1 MLEITI
7 NSGHATPDWTAYQP
21 LIVGLG
27 AVILGLIA
35 NTLLEW
41 SKRRMDRKGDAKGL
55 RAALLGELQANR
67 QGLDDRIE
75 NSNKSEHDSSG
86 TLLIPI
92 NNHVHI
98 YNENISKLGILNPNE
113 ILSVIKCYDFLI
125 GTPKNFGFLGKI
137 CGDDYNRWLEVDS
150 KFKNLVI
157 QMDVDSIAHLDEAI
171 ATLSDNQ
178 KRR

>member
-98 YNENISKLGILNPNE
+98 YNENISKYRRSAPTTDRAAT
-113 ILSVIKCYDFLI
+113 KPRR
-125 GTPKNFGFLGKI
+125 GTGS
-137 CGDDYNRWLEVDS
+137 ES
-150 KFKNLVI
+150 
-157 QMDVDSIAHLDEAI
+157 
-171 ATLSDNQ
+171 
-178 KRR
+178 RRPRGGAPRT